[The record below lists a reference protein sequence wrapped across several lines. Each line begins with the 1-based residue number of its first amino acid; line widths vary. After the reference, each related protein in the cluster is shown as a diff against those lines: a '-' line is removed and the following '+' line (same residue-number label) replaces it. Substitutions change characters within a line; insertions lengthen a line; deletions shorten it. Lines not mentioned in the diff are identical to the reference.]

1 MMDNNMTIVDMTI
14 VEAEETLGK
23 IAELEKVI
31 RGNEQKRD
39 ALIAHYQEKIQ
50 AAETICDRDSAQAR
64 VEIAL
69 LTEQLKRYAEN
80 NLDGNKKSI
89 AFPSGKLAFR
99 KQPTRFFFDDMQEA
113 RSTDERL
120 IKFAKANAP
129 EFVKITE
136 TVAWDKL
143 KQKLV
148 VDGEE
153 VFYNATGELING
165 LRAQV
170 QPDKFTVTTM

>member
-1 MMDNNMTIVDMTI
+1 MENELTL
-14 VEAEETLGK
+14 VEVEELLGQ
-23 IAELEKVI
+23 IAAYQEQLKSLED
-31 RGNEQKRD
+31 KRD
-39 ALIAHYQEKIQ
+39 QLIAHYQEKIR
-50 AAETICDRDSAQAR
+50 AAETICDRESAQAR

-69 LTEQLKRYAEN
+69 LTEKLKRYAEN
-80 NLDGNKKSI
+80 NLEDGKKSI